1 MAIIREDRVNK
12 EDINSINNIEE
23 YINTNY
29 LQIIENKIKD
39 LELKR
44 QQIEDRINLY
54 NSINS
59 SNNTSINNLLN
70 DAKYLTITQN
80 QQIAEPLINELNN
93 ILINL
98 VSILSY
104 KDMVTL
110 NNLNYKEELYNVNKV
125 DLIEGEFKQLQCPN
139 PTNLKSIVNIDHLNK
154 ELQKLEQ
161 TPKPLQPLK
170 YLITDDNGDL
180 KWST

>member
-12 EDINSINNIEE
+12 ENINSINNIEE

-80 QQIAEPLINELNN
+80 QQIA
-93 ILINL
+93 
-98 VSILSY
+98 
-104 KDMVTL
+104 
-110 NNLNYKEELYNVNKV
+110 
-125 DLIEGEFKQLQCPN
+125 
-139 PTNLKSIVNIDHLNK
+139 
-154 ELQKLEQ
+154 
-161 TPKPLQPLK
+161 
-170 YLITDDNGDL
+170 
-180 KWST
+180 